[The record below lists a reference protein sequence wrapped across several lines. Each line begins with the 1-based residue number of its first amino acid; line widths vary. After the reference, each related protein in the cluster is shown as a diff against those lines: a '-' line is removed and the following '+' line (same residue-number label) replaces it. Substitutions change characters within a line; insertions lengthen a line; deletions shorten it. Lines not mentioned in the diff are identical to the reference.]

1 MAMGR
6 FLILVLLALA
16 VAYFVPA
23 PVAHYDAAL
32 EVDAS
37 RERVWEA
44 LSDLSQLSR
53 WNSAV
58 DSTVFL
64 TPQRDGVDTEFRI
77 DGVVTSTLRAERWEP
92 FNSMGF
98 SVRLKPRFTYD
109 HVLRYSVQYRF
120 TNRTV
125 VRVEE
130 EYRMAGGYL
139 GHLFGVL
146 LFDRMRE
153 PYRMAALSYLK
164 KLAETGF
171 GLGT

>member
-1 MAMGR
+1 
-6 FLILVLLALA
+6 
-16 VAYFVPA
+16 
-23 PVAHYDAAL
+23 
-32 EVDAS
+32 
-37 RERVWEA
+37 
-44 LSDLSQLSR
+44 
-53 WNSAV
+53 
-58 DSTVFL
+58 
-64 TPQRDGVDTEFRI
+64 
-77 DGVVTSTLRAERWEP
+77 
-92 FNSMGF
+92 MGF
-98 SVRLKPRFTYD
+98 SVRLKPRLTYD

>member
-1 MAMGR
+1 MGR
-6 FLILVLLALA
+6 LLILILLALA

-23 PVAHYDAAL
+23 PAKHFDAAL

-37 RERVWEA
+37 REKVWGA
-44 LSDLSQLSR
+44 LSDLSQMSR
-53 WNSAV
+53 WNPGV

-64 TPQRDGVDTEFRI
+64 TPQHDGEGTEIRVD
-77 DGVVTSTLRAERWEP
+77 GMVTSTLIVQRWEP
-92 FNSMGF
+92 FNTMAF
-98 SVRLKPRFTYD
+98 LVELKPRLTYD

-120 TNRTV
+120 TDRTV

-153 PYRMAALSYLK
+153 PYRMPALSYLK
-164 KLAETGF
+164 KLAETGV